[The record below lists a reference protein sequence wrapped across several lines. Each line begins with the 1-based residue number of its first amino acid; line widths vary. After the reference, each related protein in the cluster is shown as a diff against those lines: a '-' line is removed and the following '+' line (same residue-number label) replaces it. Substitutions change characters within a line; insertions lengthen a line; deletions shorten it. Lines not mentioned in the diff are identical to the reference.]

1 MPKHCWKRLT
11 GTVRIIYYRNQSMN
25 IFDDMGKFIKE
36 VVEKVED
43 AIEDIFDGDDKEE
56 TEAE

>member
-1 MPKHCWKRLT
+1 M
-11 GTVRIIYYRNQSMN
+11 S

-43 AIEDIFDGDDKEE
+43 VVEDIFDGDDEE
-56 TEAE
+56 DPNDAE

>member
-1 MPKHCWKRLT
+1 
-11 GTVRIIYYRNQSMN
+11 MN

>member
-1 MPKHCWKRLT
+1 MENT
-11 GTVRIIYYRNQSMN
+11 MS

-43 AIEDIFDGDDKEE
+43 VVEDIVEDIADIFDGDDEE
-56 TEAE
+56 DSTDAE